1 MIGDWIVAGLI
12 LVGAVFSALAAIG
25 ILRMPDL
32 YMRIQAATKSSTLG
46 VSCIVLA
53 AAVHFDETAA
63 TTKAV
68 LVVAFLFVTAPVA
81 AQMIAR
87 AAYAAGVELW
97 SRSLVDEMRD
107 PESMPPEGRRETTA
121 ENGWQKDG

>member
-1 MIGDWIVAGLI
+1 MTGDWIVAGLI
-12 LVGAVFSALAAIG
+12 VMGAVFAALAAVG

-46 VSCIVLA
+46 VSCIVLGA
-53 AAVHFDETAA
+53 ALHFDETAA

-68 LVVAFLFVTAPVA
+68 LVVAFLFLTAPVA
-81 AQMIAR
+81 AQMIGR

-97 SRSLVDEMRD
+97 SRSVVDEMLDHAAEPTMDD
-107 PESMPPEGRRETTA
+107 PAADS
-121 ENGWQKDG
+121 